1 LKESQKDGESKFAKA
16 SGGDKSN
23 LPMDP
28 AQKKKVNQLQKNK
41 SESLRQQVV
50 KMASPLTQRPSQPT
64 AKKKKAT
71 GSN

>member
-28 AQKKKVNQLQKNK
+28 AQKKKVNQLPKEK
-41 SESLRQQVV
+41 SREPPA
-50 KMASPLTQRPSQPT
+50 ASSENGFSTDSKT
-64 AKKKKAT
+64 K
-71 GSN
+71 